1 MVEYPQ
7 ELIERTQGYF
17 SQKSGR
23 GISIDEAIDYLNALA
38 DLYEVFIDFAVD
50 SEAAPPAL

>member
-17 SQKSGR
+17 SPKYGR
-23 GISIDEAIDYLNALA
+23 GISVDEAIDILNSLA
-38 DLYEVFIDFAVD
+38 DLYEVFIDFVTD
-50 SEAAPPAL
+50 E